1 MKKLISKILKLKI
14 MLKLKKKLKMKMN
27 RKIFKIKNQKNDK
40 KKRFIS
46 LLMKQ

>member
-1 MKKLISKILKLKI
+1 MKKLISQILKLKI
-14 MLKLKKKLKMKMN
+14 MLKIQKRLKLKMN
-27 RKIFKIKNQKNDK
+27 IKIFKIKYQKNYQ